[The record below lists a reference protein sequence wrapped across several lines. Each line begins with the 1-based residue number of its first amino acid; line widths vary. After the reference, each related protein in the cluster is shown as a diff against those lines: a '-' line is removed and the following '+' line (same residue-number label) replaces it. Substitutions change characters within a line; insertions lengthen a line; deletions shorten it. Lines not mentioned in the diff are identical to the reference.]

1 MINNAENN
9 KRIAKNTGLLYCRML
24 VTLLIS
30 LYTSRVILQTIGVEN
45 YGIYN
50 VIAGFVTMFNLITGA
65 LSVSISRFL
74 NFELGR
80 SNISRLS
87 NIFTTAIITHIGL
100 ACVIL
105 IFAEL
110 IGVWFINTQLNIS
123 ENRLIAAH
131 WVFQCSLVSFLINLI
146 SIPYNA
152 LIISHER
159 MSAFAYISIAETILK
174 LLIVYLLLLISYDK
188 LVTYALLMLVT
199 SVITRFIYSYY
210 CHKHFNEC
218 NQRKC
223 FDKKIFKEMLGFT
236 SWNFIGSTSV
246 IFSDQGVNMLLNIFE
261 GAVVNAAR
269 GIAMQVNTA
278 VNGFSQNFMTAM
290 NPQIIKNYATS
301 NFKYLYQL
309 IFSGAKFSFFLL
321 LILSLP
327 IIFNTDIILY
337 TWLNTVPEHTANFIR
352 LILIFT
358 MSEVLSSTLT
368 TALLSTG
375 EIIKLQLL
383 IGGSRLLNF
392 PLAYLCLQQKLA
404 PEITIINA
412 IIISQLCL
420 LIRLLLAK
428 KMLSLSLM
436 EYVKDVYFKILAV
449 ALFSSLIAEIIQNLI
464 KVDSFLKFIIN
475 SVLVVLCTIIIIIA
489 IGLNSSER
497 RKIAYFIKNTNKND
511 QKNNQ

>member
-1 MINNAENN
+1 MVNNIESN

-30 LYTSRVILQTIGVEN
+30 LYTSRVILQAIGVED

-50 VIAGFVTMFNLITGA
+50 VIAGFVTMFNLIAGA

-80 SNISRLS
+80 SNTSRLS
-87 NIFTTAIITHIGL
+87 NIFSTAIITHIGL
-100 ACVIL
+100 AGIIL

-123 ENRLIAAH
+123 ENRLGAAH
-131 WVFQCSLVSFLINLI
+131 WVFQCSLISFLINLI

-174 LLIVYLLLLISYDK
+174 LLIVYLLLLISFDK
-188 LVTYALLMLVT
+188 LITYAILMLLA
-199 SVITRFIYSYY
+199 SVIIRFIYSSY

-218 NQRKC
+218 NQRKH
-223 FDKKIFKEMLGFT
+223 FDKKTFKEMLGFT
-236 SWNFIGSTSV
+236 SWNFIGSTSI
-246 IFSDQGVNMLLNIFE
+246 IFSDQGVNMLLNIFD
-261 GAVVNAAR
+261 GPVVNAAR

-278 VNGFSQNFMTAM
+278 VNGFSQNFMTAV

-327 IIFNTDIILY
+327 IIYNVDIILQI
-337 TWLNTVPEHTANFIR
+337 WLSEVPDHTANFIR

-358 MSEVLSSTLT
+358 MSEVLSATLT

-375 EIIKLQLL
+375 KIIKLQIL

-392 PLAYLCLQQKLA
+392 PLAYLCLQQKIA

-420 LIRLLLAK
+420 FIRLLLAK
-428 KMLSLSLM
+428 QMLLLSLTKYIK
-436 EYVKDVYFKILAV
+436 EVYVKILV
-449 ALFSSLIAEIIQNLI
+449 VTFFSSLTAAIIQHLI
-464 KVDSFLKFIIN
+464 GVDSFSKFII
-475 SVLVVLCTIIIIIA
+475 SSILIILCTIITAIIIGA
-489 IGLNSSER
+489 NSSER
-497 RKIAYFIKNTNKND
+497 QGIICFLKRIYK
-511 QKNNQ
+511 